1 MKVLLDMN
9 AYSDFRA
16 KGIWKET
23 LAAAS
28 EVLIPTIVIGELKYG
43 FALGKMEGL
52 NLRKLR
58 EFLAAPRVSM
68 ITLSENTTSIFA
80 QFHCHLRKQGIPIPT
95 NDIWIAALAYE
106 HEGVLCTRD
115 RHFEN
120 LPQVDVMFRD

>member
-1 MKVLLDMN
+1 LKVLLDTN

-23 LAAAS
+23 LAVAS
-28 EVLIPTIVIGELKYG
+28 DVLIPTIVIGELKYG
-43 FALGKMEGL
+43 FALGNMEGV

-58 EFLAAPRVSM
+58 EFLATPRVSM
-68 ITLSENTTSIFA
+68 ITLTERTTSTFA
-80 QFHCHLRKQGIPIPT
+80 QFHCHLRQQGKPIPT

-120 LPQVDVMFRD
+120 LPQVDVLFSE